1 MQVKDV
7 LPYYLGSDFRVRYV
21 DSPEGSWTVW
31 VKLTA
36 LRLAKL
42 DDESIEQIQLA
53 LRPLDS
59 MTEEEALEFIKAQR
73 PFYHHADLEYYA
85 HDVMGVTY
93 RDGTMTMGV
102 FGEPEGEYKISFYGC
117 SPEGYHWLLSNG
129 FDIFHLIQRGLAIN
143 SNTLTQ

>member
-59 MTEEEALEFIKAQR
+59 MTEEEAKEFIRIQDTGKDFHQKA
-73 PFYHHADLEYYA
+73 ADKVIYSY
-85 HDVMGVTY
+85 DGNGDNGKIFGVMY
-93 RDGTMTMGV
+93 FKWSDPNQ
-102 FGEPEGEYKISFYGC
+102 FHY
-117 SPEGYHWLLSNG
+117 LLSRG
-129 FDIFHLIQRGLAIN
+129 FDLFGLIESGAAID